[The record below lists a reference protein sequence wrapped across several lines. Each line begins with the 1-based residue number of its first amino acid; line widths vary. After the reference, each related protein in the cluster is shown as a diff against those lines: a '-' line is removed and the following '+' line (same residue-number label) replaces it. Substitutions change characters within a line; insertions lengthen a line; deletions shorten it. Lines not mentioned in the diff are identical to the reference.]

1 MPPLPPEQ
9 NTPRRAAMAWAVHAM
24 TASGAV
30 LAVLA
35 LGAVIEEDW
44 NVALLWLLAALAV
57 DGVDGSL
64 ARRFHV
70 KTRAARIDGATLDLV
85 VDYLT
90 YVFIPTIFIWRAGL
104 VPEQL
109 APWLAAAIQLS
120 ALYAFARSDLK
131 TDDNYFRGFPGL
143 WNIVAFYLYVAALS
157 PATGAVIVGAFVL
170 LSFAPIHFV
179 HPFRVRDYGVF
190 LPLLSIF
197 WALVTLA
204 LLWQGWDEG
213 VRGILLA
220 ASAASALL
228 LVAMGLLRTFRGPR
242 PAAAAAAR

>member
-1 MPPLPPEQ
+1 MPTLPPDQ
-9 NTPRRAAMAWAVHAM
+9 NSPGRTAMAWTVHAI

-44 NVALLWLLAALAV
+44 NEALLWLLAALAV
-57 DGVDGSL
+57 DGVDGTL

-120 ALYAFARSDLK
+120 SLYAFARSDMK

-143 WNIVAFYLYVAALS
+143 WNIVALYLYVAALS
-157 PATGAVIVGAFVL
+157 PTTGTIIVGAFVL
-170 LSFAPIHFV
+170 LSFAPVHFV
-179 HPFRVRDYGVF
+179 HPFRVRDYGIF
-190 LPLLSIF
+190 LPLLSVF
-197 WALVTLA
+197 WAFATLA
-204 LLWQGWDEG
+204 LLWQGWDESM
-213 VRGILLA
+213 RGILLI
-220 ASAASALL
+220 ASAGSGLI
-228 LVAMGLLRTFRGPR
+228 LVALGLLRTFRGPR
-242 PAAAAAAR
+242 PAAAQ